1 MTAPP
6 DGLYLRAIR
15 YPAAFRLPG
24 IGEVEQGSRS
34 VMIPPH

>member
-6 DGLYLRAIR
+6 DGLYLLSIR

-24 IGEVEQGSRS
+24 ADESGACRPGTD
-34 VMIPPH
+34 